1 MVAIIYCKERAEV
14 PRERVP
20 KRGKAGQRVP
30 RSVLGSRV
38 CAGQRAW
45 LQPGGCALMGCRCPI
60 SDGQGWAKAQP
71 GRARTGTKRE
81 TGYCEGY
88 LRVLDIMA
96 KESYL
101 LQGTIYS
108 NRQTIVN
115 YYNGTGIGQ

>member
-1 MVAIIYCKERAEV
+1 
-14 PRERVP
+14 
-20 KRGKAGQRVP
+20 
-30 RSVLGSRV
+30 
-38 CAGQRAW
+38 
-45 LQPGGCALMGCRCPI
+45 MGCRCPI

-71 GRARTGTKRE
+71 GHARTGTKRE